1 MSLMAEDW
9 QQLFLFILPA
19 LLFIAVS
26 LLISVIGGWRSLAS
40 AYLLSDPFPAGRW
53 WFQSA
58 RMRFGLAYNGCLIV
72 GADQRGLY
80 ISIFFL
86 FRIGHPPLFIPWQDV
101 SISFGRSKW
110 FGGVTLRFKNEP
122 QVPFRISETLAKRL
136 RAVAGSAWTPE
147 TARVLG

>member
-1 MSLMAEDW
+1 MLGDLERFFPLIFVVLIFMAIS
-9 QQLFLFILPA
+9 IL
-19 LLFIAVS
+19 IG
-26 LLISVIGGWRSLAS
+26 VIGGWRSLAS
-40 AYLLSDPFPAGRW
+40 AYLLSDPFPAGRC

-110 FGGVTLRFKNEP
+110 FGGVTLRFKNKP

-136 RAVAGSAWTPE
+136 RAVAGSAWPSE
-147 TARVLG
+147 TTQPLG